1 MRACCG
7 RMRTTQGGVVL
18 TITATRSPEDARRA
32 LTRLF
37 QRRRVVDLKAV
48 LAALRSFSPMTA
60 FRRLSELGYLSSYS
74 HTGRYYTLPDIPQFD
89 ADGLWL
95 HEGVGFSRHGTLK
108 DTVPVLVDRF
118 DGGMFHR
125 ELRTRLQVRVHN
137 TLLDLVRAKRL
148 VRESIADEYLYVS
161 PDPRRA
167 SAQMARRR
175 EIGAYVVAAPV
186 PSPPTLVIEILLEV
200 IHVAG
205 IRGDPE
211 AVAARL
217 TARGVV
223 VGVEQVHEVFRR
235 HGLPGKKTPAS
246 RSRRSPR

>member
-1 MRACCG
+1 MI
-7 RMRTTQGGVVL
+7 TT
-18 TITATRSPEDARRA
+18 ARSPDDARRA

-37 QRRRVVDLKAV
+37 QRRRVADLKAV
-48 LAALRSFSPMTA
+48 LAALRSSSPMTA
-60 FRRLSELGYLSSYS
+60 FRRLSALGSLSSYS
-74 HTGRYYTLPDIPQFD
+74 HMGRYYTLPDIPQFD

-108 DTVPVLVDRF
+108 DTVPVLVERSE
-118 DGGMFHR
+118 GGVFHR

-137 TLLDLVRAKRL
+137 TLLDLVRAQRL
-148 VRESIADEYLYVS
+148 VRERLADEYLYVS

-167 SAQMARRR
+167 RAQLARRR
-175 EIGAYVVAAPV
+175 ESGADVAAASAP
-186 PSPPTLVIEILLEV
+186 PSPTLVIEILLEV
-200 IHVAG
+200 IHAAG

-223 VGVEQVHEVFRR
+223 VGVAQVQAVFRQ
-235 HGLPGKKTPAS
+235 HGLPQKKTPAS